1 MGRQQVLS
9 SFFAKKPAASGGAS
23 GGASSSDVSPSA
35 SPPVDPGESR
45 KRKAG
50 GAEPPSKRPRPAP
63 EAEAAA
69 AAAASSAAAS
79 SSAARP
85 ARLEPRGPDCFDH
98 LRPDPVRQAQF
109 GAALERMHEERE
121 RREAPAPTAGASGG
135 QYTPLEKQVLAL
147 KQKHPGVL
155 LAVEVGYKF
164 MFYGDDAKAAAE
176 ALSIV
181 AYPKNHMIQAGVPT
195 DRLKIHLRRLVEAGH
210 KVGVVRQTET
220 AALKKA
226 SSTRSKMFSRA
237 LTEIFTKS
245 TLVDELAMES
255 SGNEAEVREPAPL
268 RPVDIR
274 VRRASV
280 CLHLGLSKGAGG
292 VGSQRHHS
300 KLPELTSYLL
310 CLCESTLSAPAAA
323 SPGAGGAPPPQ
334 VRVSMVAVDAA
345 TASVVHDCFEVHP
358 SLSLPAQLAR
368 APNIWRANTK

>member
-1 MGRQQVLS
+1 MAPLS
-9 SFFAKKPAASGGAS
+9 SLQNDLLANLPGSVQWNIALYPDSVLW
-23 GGASSSDVSPSA
+23 VSPA
-35 SPPVDPGESR
+35 SHRRPDTGATRDALLVDPC
-45 KRKAG
+45 
-50 GAEPPSKRPRPAP
+50 AP
-63 EAEAAA
+63 LPEGVAV
-69 AAAASSAAAS
+69 
-79 SSAARP
+79 
-85 ARLEPRGPDCFDH
+85 RLEPRGPDCFDH

-255 SGNEAEVREPAPL
+255 SGNEAEVREHPP
-268 RPVDIR
+268 RI
-274 VRRASV
+274 
-280 CLHLGLSKGAGG
+280 GLF
-292 VGSQRHHS
+292 
-300 KLPELTSYLL
+300 TYL
-310 CLCESTLSAPAAA
+310 
-323 SPGAGGAPPPQ
+323 
-334 VRVSMVAVDAA
+334 D
-345 TASVVHDCFEVHP
+345 
-358 SLSLPAQLAR
+358 
-368 APNIWRANTK
+368 